1 MTESDD
7 TKYPIGRGE
16 VIPHPAIQQSIELCT
31 GRYENAKL
39 HIQAGD
45 HEIGNQA
52 RFSFDLGQVS
62 TLQASVH
69 YPQFVPYPPGVL

>member
-1 MTESDD
+1 MVNSDDQFRPNRMTESDD

-39 HIQAGD
+39 HIQTGD

-52 RFSFDLGQVS
+52 
-62 TLQASVH
+62 
-69 YPQFVPYPPGVL
+69 